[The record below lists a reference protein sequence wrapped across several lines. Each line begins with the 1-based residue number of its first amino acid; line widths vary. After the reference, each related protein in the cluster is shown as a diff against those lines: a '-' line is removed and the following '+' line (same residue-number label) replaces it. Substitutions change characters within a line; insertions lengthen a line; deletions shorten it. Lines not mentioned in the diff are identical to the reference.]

1 MSDEQKAYHE
11 LEMMQEL
18 GMLEKGTN
26 IAKVLE
32 TYVEDKKAVSA
43 SREEQPQTFVELE
56 NQMVVGEYYNE
67 GESTNEQSGS

>member
-1 MSDEQKAYHE
+1 MNEEQRAYHE

-32 TYVEDKKAVSA
+32 DYVEEKK
-43 SREEQPQTFVELE
+43 ELETYKEKTNTNVELE
-56 NQMVVGEYYNE
+56 NHMVVGEYYKDYDYKKRKE
-67 GESTNEQSGS
+67 DR